1 MMYFTGMHKHRMSPA
16 KAELELCMLLLLPG
30 GEGQGEEKG
39 DLGGG
44 GVERGAHEQSD
55 GNVPAVSQNEA

>member
-1 MMYFTGMHKHRMSPA
+1 MHKHRMSPA

-39 DLGGG
+39 DLAGGG
-44 GVERGAHEQSD
+44 GGWRGGRMNNQM
-55 GNVPAVSQNEA
+55 GTYQL